1 MGVSARL
8 RINGS
13 FSAAERKKSS
23 SAVCGPLRRRVP
35 TTHTRRTGSH
45 SNSELNLDISHTRT
59 SNIPARTGCQIPHHI
74 IQARVD
80 LLNGSLGP

>member
-59 SNIPARTGCQIPHHI
+59 TNIRTTSNHPSKRGFAKRLTP
-74 IQARVD
+74 
-80 LLNGSLGP
+80 LGA